1 MANECCLYLRKS
13 RGDANLE
20 SMGVD
25 VLERHEHIL
34 LNLAKQMD
42 LTITAIYKEVVS
54 GDSISSR
61 PQMQRLLQEVESGL
75 WKGVLVMEVE
85 RLARG
90 DTIDQG
96 VVQRAFQYSDTL
108 IITPAKVY
116 DPANEFDQEY
126 FEFGLFMSRR
136 EYKTIKRRMQTGR
149 YAAARE
155 GKWPFNTAPYGFNR
169 VKLPKEKGWTLEY
182 NESEAPA
189 VRMVFSLFTGPKRI
203 GVTNIKKYLNE
214 HGIQTRT
221 GKPWTDGVVRSML
234 CNPVYDK
241 RVAIGRR
248 KCITKLDNGLP
259 VKVRPRSEDYEIY
272 DGRHPRMIDH
282 DVYEEAQSYLGLGK
296 PKLPESYGV
305 KNPLAGIIV
314 CGECGKRMQR
324 RPATN
329 PNTPGGAKYD
339 TLICKTDGC
348 PTVGCSMDTIEHALI
363 HSLEKWVSGYELDA
377 VVPESK
383 IPKLE
388 QLLTTTENERTALL
402 SQKENLFDLLERGVY
417 STETF
422 LERSHV
428 LQNRISDVESKIV
441 SLQNEIAYERQ
452 NDANIH
458 NFIPS
463 CKGLLQTYWNLS
475 IPERNKALKYLL
487 DSVEYKKYNRNQKGH
502 KDDASFDL
510 TIKPRIPRI

>member
-1 MANECCLYLRKS
+1 
-13 RGDANLE
+13 
-20 SMGVD
+20 
-25 VLERHEHIL
+25 
-34 LNLAKQMD
+34 
-42 LTITAIYKEVVS
+42 
-54 GDSISSR
+54 
-61 PQMQRLLQEVESGL
+61 
-75 WKGVLVMEVE
+75 
-85 RLARG
+85 
-90 DTIDQG
+90 
-96 VVQRAFQYSDTL
+96 
-108 IITPAKVY
+108 
-116 DPANEFDQEY
+116 
-126 FEFGLFMSRR
+126 
-136 EYKTIKRRMQTGR
+136 
-149 YAAARE
+149 
-155 GKWPFNTAPYGFNR
+155 
-169 VKLPKEKGWTLEY
+169 
-182 NESEAPA
+182 
-189 VRMVFSLFTGPKRI
+189 
-203 GVTNIKKYLNE
+203 
-214 HGIQTRT
+214 
-221 GKPWTDGVVRSML
+221 
-234 CNPVYDK
+234 
-241 RVAIGRR
+241 
-248 KCITKLDNGLP
+248 
-259 VKVRPRSEDYEIY
+259 
-272 DGRHPRMIDH
+272 
-282 DVYEEAQSYLGLGK
+282 
-296 PKLPESYGV
+296 
-305 KNPLAGIIV
+305 
-314 CGECGKRMQR
+314 MQR